1 MNGLEISILC
11 PTKIKENTD
20 KSVFF
25 LFYGNTYKFTCKGDD
40 GLLVTIVD
48 KINAPLT

>member
-11 PTKIKENTD
+11 PTKIKENT
-20 KSVFF
+20 
-25 LFYGNTYKFTCKGDD
+25 YKFACKGDD